1 MSHTGGDIGNNA
13 PPIQAWNRT
22 PGKPSLPNLSGN
34 LPNTS
39 SWGGKRKVSPNS
51 ACPDAATSGDVW
63 PLLADSPLLRKN
75 EPSQWPTPA
84 ELAGTSR
91 NDTINDFSI
100 PNSWNAPGTSLA
112 FHSLGEPDDRGDSW
126 PPLDNAHNS
135 NPIDS
140 VSMPR
145 AITGSGNLASGDN
158 AFTSRQRIQS
168 VTGGKPRNDSF
179 ASWGSS
185 VDGDFSAFT
194 NQQLPPTSENKTVTN
209 CQHPGDAVCSS
220 VSDSGNH
227 IGGQSEAAVVINT
240 LINSKECWG
249 QQPVDQ
255 TTPWDMALLNE
266 ELASASTAAS
276 SSGNHNSTGLLGDA
290 VSLAMKQRRPV
301 RSSSGIANAGV
312 SVESNVWSSEPP
324 TGTGIWEM
332 HYESLGDRSG
342 RWKQP
347 ASSSTTAAGMV
358 GGGGSGSRMD
368 IIASPPG
375 SHRVLS
381 SFMGPSPIQQQQQAR
396 GGFQNNFFPPQTQQR
411 FGQATQQPTSGSGRG
426 VFGPNGLLSTG
437 TTAGGGFKSQASAIA
452 QGSGGWSL
460 PLTPDGQ
467 SPLDDTKRFLAP
479 SGPWGSE
486 SRGLG
491 KQQQQQLSINDTSRW
506 PSPLAPPSSASID
519 SIPPSSVPPAPL
531 SWQGGMDP
539 RKFVPW
545 SQQTAVTP
553 QPPSAAPPPPPP
565 PPPPQRFHLRQ
576 NTSALPV
583 VVSSGASAS
592 ASSPTTQ
599 PLRLLVPNANHQ
611 HHAHPHHAPSATTA
625 LLRTD
630 IARQLML
637 LGYHDDAGALLSDNG
652 IEDLEKFLYDLRER
666 TGGMHPGLNQ
676 LINSASTVLLTA
688 GGGGSADLQQ
698 QQLGPPPQAFD
709 LFDTR
714 SNTVTSHLGKQHF
727 TGRQNSAS
735 SSETLGQLL
744 MRATHLQATIVQLD
758 KKKRE
763 LNIKHS
769 QLRKM
774 NMGGPTAH
782 HSNSML
788 QEIVLQQ
795 AQISQ
800 QIEAQEAQLG
810 QVRLQIAFLTRIT
823 TSGGGGSGSS
833 GGIGNEDSTAAAAA
847 ATAAILMRLRSG
859 GGSGGG
865 GVGPPPTRMMT
876 HPMGG
881 FGGSGSRGS
890 GMLLNTPSPS
900 TDLAP
905 RLADLKLS
913 MDMGRRMPWEGGV
926 GVWDVPSPHQFSH
939 ASSSNTFLGSDPTSN
954 VFPLTSST
962 LGDRRWTTSNSS
974 PDFHQ
979 PQAPSPSNAAVAA
992 AANAIW
998 NTSWLLLS
1006 DLTPQFSLEVLRI
1019 SIKNA
1024 LDQQQQQSA
1033 AIGDGS
1039 AGTSNTGAT
1048 SSITTPSYEVHHNIA
1063 ARYVLVGFLNPADAS
1078 IVSTLISNANSTI
1091 KLANSVAIISTAE
1104 AMAKLQEI
1112 KTLDEELQQQQ
1123 QQQTPSQQQ
1132 TPQQQG
1138 TQLTWPPTNVPTSE

>member
-13 PPIQAWNRT
+13 PPLQAWNRT
-22 PGKPSLPNLSGN
+22 PGKPSLPSLSGN
-34 LPNTS
+34 LPNTA
-39 SWGGKRKVSPNS
+39 SWGGKKKVSPNA
-51 ACPDAATSGDVW
+51 ACSDLTASGDVW
-63 PLLADSPLLRKN
+63 PLLADPPLLRKN

-112 FHSLGEPDDRGDSW
+112 LRTLGESDERSDSW
-126 PPLDNAHNS
+126 LPLDTAQTS
-135 NPIDS
+135 NPIDP
-140 VSMPR
+140 VSIPR
-145 AITGSGNLASGDN
+145 AITGSGNLVSGDN
-158 AFTSRQRIQS
+158 AFNSRQRIQS
-168 VTGGKPRNDSF
+168 VTGGKPRNESF
-179 ASWGSS
+179 TTWGSS
-185 VDGDFSAFT
+185 IDGDFSAFA
-194 NQQLPPTSENKTVTN
+194 NQHLPPTSDNKTITN
-209 CQHPGDAVCSS
+209 CQQPGDAVCSS

-227 IGGQSEAAVVINT
+227 IDGQREAAVVINT

-266 ELASASTAAS
+266 ELPSASTAAA
-276 SSGNHNSTGLLGDA
+276 SSGNHNPTGLLGDA
-290 VSLAMKQRRPV
+290 VSLAMKQRRPI

-312 SVESNVWSSEPP
+312 SLESNVWSSEPP

-347 ASSSTTAAGMV
+347 SSSSSTATVGVV
-358 GGGGSGSRMD
+358 GGGGSGSRLD

-375 SHRVLS
+375 SHRILS
-381 SFMGPSPIQQQQQAR
+381 SFMGPSPIQQQQQGR
-396 GGFQNNFFPPQTQQR
+396 GGFQNNFFPSQTQQR
-411 FGQATQQPTSGSGRG
+411 FGQAAQQPPPGSGRG
-426 VFGPNGLLSTG
+426 VFGPNGILSAG

-452 QGSGGWSL
+452 QGSAGWSL

-486 SRGLG
+486 GRGLG
-491 KQQQQQLSINDTSRW
+491 KQQQQQLSLSDTTRW

-519 SIPPSSVPPAPL
+519 SIPPSSAPAAPL

-545 SQQTAVTP
+545 SQQTAATP
-553 QPPSAAPPPPPP
+553 QLPSAAAPAAA
-565 PPPPQRFHLRQ
+565 PQRFHLRQ
-576 NTSALPV
+576 NTSVLPTV
-583 VVSSGASAS
+583 APSSASASAS
-592 ASSPTTQ
+592 ASSTSTQ
-599 PLRLLVPNANHQ
+599 PLRLLAPNANHQ
-611 HHAHPHHAPSATTA
+611 HHAHPHHTPSATTA

-637 LGYHDDAGALLSDNG
+637 LGLHDDAGALLSDNG
-652 IEDLEKFLYDLRER
+652 VEDLEKFLYDLRER

-676 LINSASTVLLTA
+676 LINSVSTVLMAA
-688 GGGGSADLQQ
+688 GSGGPADLQQQ

-709 LFDTR
+709 LFDNR
-714 SNTVTSHLGKQHF
+714 SSSVTSHLGKQHF
-727 TGRQNSAS
+727 ASRQNSAS
-735 SSETLGQLL
+735 PSETLGQLL
-744 MRATHLQATIVQLD
+744 MRVTHLQATIAQLD

-763 LNIKHS
+763 LNMKHS

-788 QEIVLQQ
+788 QEFAMQQ

-810 QVRLQIAFLTRIT
+810 QVRLQIAFLTRLT
-823 TSGGGGSGSS
+823 TGGGGG

-847 ATAAILMRLRSG
+847 ATAAMLMRLRSG
-859 GGSGGG
+859 GGG
-865 GVGPPPTRMMT
+865 GVGPPPTRMMN
-876 HPMGG
+876 HAIGA
-881 FGGSGSRGS
+881 FGGSGPRGS
-890 GMLLNTPSPS
+890 GMLLNTPPPS

-913 MDMGRRMPWEGGV
+913 MDVGRRMPWEGGGG
-926 GVWDVPSPHQFSH
+926 GVWDIPSPHQFSH
-939 ASSSNTFLGSDPTSN
+939 VSSSNTFLNSDPTSN

-974 PDFHQ
+974 PDFQQ
-979 PQAPSPSNAAVAA
+979 PPAPSPSNTTAVAA

-998 NTSWLLLS
+998 NASWLLLS
-1006 DLTPQFSLEVLRI
+1006 DLMPQFSLEVLRI
-1019 SIKNA
+1019 SITTA
-1024 LDQQQQQSA
+1024 LDQQQQQQNVVL
-1033 AIGDGS
+1033 GDGS
-1039 AGTSNTGAT
+1039 GGASNTGSASSTST
-1048 SSITTPSYEVHHNIA
+1048 SSYEIHPNLP

-1078 IVSTLISNANSTI
+1078 AVSTFISSNANSTI
-1091 KLANSVAIISTAE
+1091 KLANNVAIISPAE

-1112 KTLDEELQQQQ
+1112 KTLDDELQQQQ

-1138 TQLTWPPTNVPTSE
+1138 TQLTWPPTNVPASE